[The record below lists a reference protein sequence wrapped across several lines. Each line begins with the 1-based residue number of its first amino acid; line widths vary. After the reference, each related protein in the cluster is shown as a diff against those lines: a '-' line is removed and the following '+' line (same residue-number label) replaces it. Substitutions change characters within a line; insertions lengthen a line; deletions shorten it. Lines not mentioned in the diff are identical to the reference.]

1 MSKEEFSIE
10 LAGVIGTI
18 KSYTSDPFIV
28 GYISE
33 LKNALEK
40 EQMYMAELI
49 ISKLI
54 EWYNEQIEDIL
65 VDRYVYN
72 KDAHRKSYQ
81 ILKNYVNCLTW

>member
-18 KSYTSDPFIV
+18 KSYTSDPFII
-28 GYISE
+28 GYIGE
-33 LKNALEK
+33 LKKALEN

-49 ISKLI
+49 ITKLVN
-54 EWYNEQIEDIL
+54 WYNDQINDIME
-65 VDRYVYN
+65 DRYVYN

-81 ILKNYVNCLTW
+81 ILKNYNSCLTW

>member
-18 KSYTSDPFIV
+18 KSYTSDPFII

-33 LKNALEK
+33 LKKALEN
-40 EQMYMAELI
+40 EQMYMAKLI

-54 EWYNEQIEDIL
+54 GWYNEQIEDIL

-72 KDAHRKSYQ
+72 KDAHKKSYQ
-81 ILKNYVNCLTW
+81 ILKNYVTCLT